1 MEEYFNTLL
10 LLTFINGGLA
20 LATVYHVVSI
30 LKVKTQYES
39 MLEQQSTLQNQQTIQ
54 NQSLRERADDMKM
67 LIMDIQSNMEK
78 DSYSDL
84 SNINKKISAIEATVE
99 NHAKSW
105 QGEQAFEKKVMESLS
120 NIKQWMKRM
129 GDDPTLI
136 RGY

>member
-1 MEEYFNTLL
+1 MEEYYNTLL

-30 LKVKTQYES
+30 LKVKTQYEL
-39 MLEQQSTLQNQQTIQ
+39 MLAQQSTLQNQQTIQ
-54 NQSLRERADDMKM
+54 NQALREKAEDMEV

-84 SNINKKISAIEATVE
+84 SNINQKISAIEATVE

-105 QGEQAFEKKVMESLS
+105 QVEQAFEKKVMESLS

>member
-1 MEEYFNTLL
+1 MEEYYNTLL

-39 MLEQQSTLQNQQTIQ
+39 MLAQQSTLQNQQTIQ
-54 NQSLRERADDMKM
+54 NQALREKAEDMEV

-84 SNINKKISAIEATVE
+84 SNINQKIRALETVVD

-105 QGEQAFEKKVMESLS
+105 QVEQAFEKKVMESLS

>member
-1 MEEYFNTLL
+1 MEEYYNTLL
-10 LLTFINGGLA
+10 LLTFINGSLA

-39 MLEQQSTLQNQQTIQ
+39 MLAQQSTLQNQQTIQ
-54 NQSLRERADDMKM
+54 NQALREKAEDMEA

-78 DSYSDL
+78 DNYSDL
-84 SNINKKISAIEATVE
+84 SNINKKIQSIETTVN
-99 NHAKSW
+99 NHSLSW
-105 QGEQAFEKKVMESLS
+105 KEEEKFKGKVMESLA

>member
-1 MEEYFNTLL
+1 MEEYYNTLL

-30 LKVKTQYES
+30 LKVKSQYEL
-39 MLEQQSTLQNQQTIQ
+39 MLAQQSTLQNQQTIQ
-54 NQSLRERADDMKM
+54 NQTLREKAEDMEV

-84 SNINKKISAIEATVE
+84 SNINQKISAIEATVE

-105 QGEQAFEKKVMESLS
+105 QVEQAFEKKVMESLS